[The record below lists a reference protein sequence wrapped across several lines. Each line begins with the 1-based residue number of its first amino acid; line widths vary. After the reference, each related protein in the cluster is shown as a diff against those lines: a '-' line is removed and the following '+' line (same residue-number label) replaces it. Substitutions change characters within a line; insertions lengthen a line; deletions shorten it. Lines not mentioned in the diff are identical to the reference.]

1 MLQYNVTFGT
11 TWVARPSTQSIMFS
25 TGCHRCSR
33 RCRCVP
39 SVSLS
44 LCVCVS
50 TYRIVYAGSMGAIL
64 RQYVPVSSPHIH
76 CQYVKPP
83 AIKSPVH
90 EYSSPIVARSL
101 THMHM
106 HNSLSLSLSF
116 SFAFSQMASSFSSL
130 FSSSQRSASSAGD
143 LSSVPSCDAQL

>member
-44 LCVCVS
+44 VCVCLHVQDCLCWIHGSDIASVRSRLEPSYPLPICQTPCHKVS
-50 TYRIVYAGSMGAIL
+50 RARVLITHCCALAHSYA
-64 RQYVPVSSPHIH
+64 QF
-76 CQYVKPP
+76 
-83 AIKSPVH
+83 
-90 EYSSPIVARSL
+90 
-101 THMHM
+101 
-106 HNSLSLSLSF
+106 SLSLSL

-143 LSSVPSCDAQL
+143 LSSVLSCDAQL